1 MLTTAAAPNRSGGK
15 SSMIELW
22 DGYAIASDDYQFI
35 LGKPTTRTHKQRGRE
50 EQYMEDASYHA
61 TLTQAIATFHRIQLR
76 EYTRNDTRTLAQAVT
91 ASAQIENR
99 IRQLIPEPEF
109 NPHGA

>member
-1 MLTTAAAPNRSGGK
+1 
-15 SSMIELW
+15 MIELW
-22 DGYAIASDDYQFI
+22 DGYAIDADERQFV
-35 LGKPTTRTHKQRGRE
+35 LGKPIMRAHKARGTE
-50 EQYMEDASYHA
+50 EQHMEDASYHA
-61 TLTQAIATFHRIQLR
+61 TLTQALVAFHKIQLR
-76 EYTRNDTRTLAQAVT
+76 EYTKNDARTLAQAVT